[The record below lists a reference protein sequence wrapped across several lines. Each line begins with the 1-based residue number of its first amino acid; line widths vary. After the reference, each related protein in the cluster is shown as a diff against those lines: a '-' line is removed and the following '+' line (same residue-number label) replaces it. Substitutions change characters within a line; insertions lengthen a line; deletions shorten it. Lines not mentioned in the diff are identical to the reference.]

1 MYSGLERYSY
11 VQQLIITHHWVFPF
25 QRQRKLEQQKL
36 SKDFQKVIGEFQR
49 AQRLSASK
57 QREYVDKAKATTAML
72 QSQSGQP
79 LYVVQLP
86 DFEISFFLHIN
97 AFLDT

>member
-1 MYSGLERYSY
+1 MCFEKGCKWDFYPGIDINLCF
-11 VQQLIITHHWVFPF
+11 H

-36 SKDFQKVIGEFQR
+36 SKDFQKVISEFQR

-79 LYVVQLP
+79 LYVVHSSN
-86 DFEISFFLHIN
+86 EK
-97 AFLDT
+97 